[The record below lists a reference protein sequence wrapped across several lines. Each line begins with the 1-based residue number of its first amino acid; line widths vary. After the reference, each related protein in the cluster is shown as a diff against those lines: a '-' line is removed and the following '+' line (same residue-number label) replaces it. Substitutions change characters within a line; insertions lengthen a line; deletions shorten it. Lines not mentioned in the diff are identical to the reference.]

1 MGTSLGER
9 TPAVTR
15 VPGTAWVAWI
25 AVCVIWG
32 TTYLGIRVSL
42 ETIPPNL
49 MSGIRWTI
57 AGLLVAAVLLARG
70 HALPEPRAW
79 PGLALLSVLMIGIG
93 NGFVVWAEQYV
104 PSGLTA
110 VVLATSPFW
119 MVAVEAPL
127 RGGERLTRGNIS
139 GLLVGF
145 AGILLLVWPD
155 LQTGGAG
162 AARFGMGLIALQLAC
177 VGWALGSAWSKRHG
191 TDDNVFGA
199 TAVQMFLGGGLMLAL
214 GTALGEWGALSFSTR
229 TTVALVY
236 LTGVGSIGGFVAYI
250 YALRHLPVSTVSL
263 YAYINPVIA
272 VILGALVL
280 GEPFGVRIVLASALV
295 LAGLAMVRVSS
306 ARRERAD
313 ALCPA
318 GPAGPTPATRDG
330 AGVRTSAAPAR
341 LRASDYPSSAEQS
354 HEEQHHGD
362 DQQHPDEVPERVATH
377 HSKQPQ
383 HDQND
388 RNRLKHRS
396 AP

>member
-1 MGTSLGER
+1 MIGPSVGER

-42 ETIPPNL
+42 ETIPPTL

-70 HALPEPRAW
+70 QALPEPRAW

-127 RGGERLTRGNIS
+127 RGGESLTRGTIS

-145 AGILLLVWPD
+145 GGILLLVWPD

-177 VGWALGSAWSKRHG
+177 AGWALGSAWSKRHG

-199 TAVQMFLGGGLMLAL
+199 TAVQMFLGGVLMLAL

-250 YALRHLPVSTVSL
+250 YSLRHLPVSTVSL

-313 ALCPA
+313 AL
-318 GPAGPTPATRDG
+318 
-330 AGVRTSAAPAR
+330 
-341 LRASDYPSSAEQS
+341 
-354 HEEQHHGD
+354 
-362 DQQHPDEVPERVATH
+362 
-377 HSKQPQ
+377 
-383 HDQND
+383 
-388 RNRLKHRS
+388 
-396 AP
+396 

>member
-1 MGTSLGER
+1 VEA
-9 TPAVTR
+9 PAILRRLVVTR
-15 VPGTAWVAWI
+15 APRAAWAAWV

-42 ETIPPNL
+42 ETIPPVL
-49 MSGIRWTI
+49 MSGIRWTV
-57 AGLLVAAVLLARG
+57 AGLLVATVLLARG
-70 HALPEPRAW
+70 QTLPGPRAW

-119 MVAVEAPL
+119 MVAVEATL
-127 RGGERLTRGNIS
+127 RSGETLTSGTIS

-145 AGILLLVWPD
+145 GGILLLVWPD
-155 LQTGGAG
+155 LNGGGAG
-162 AARFGMGLIALQLAC
+162 AAQFGMGLIALQLAC
-177 VGWALGSAWSKRHG
+177 AGWALGSAWSKRHG

-199 TAVQMFLGGGLMLAL
+199 TAVQMVFGGLLMLAL
-214 GTALGEWGALSFSTR
+214 GTALGEWRTLSFSRR

-272 VILGALVL
+272 VVLGALIL

-306 ARRERAD
+306 ARRERAA
-313 ALCPA
+313 ALLRTAPGIPA
-318 GPAGPTPATRDG
+318 
-330 AGVRTSAAPAR
+330 
-341 LRASDYPSSAEQS
+341 
-354 HEEQHHGD
+354 
-362 DQQHPDEVPERVATH
+362 PDSGT
-377 HSKQPQ
+377 
-383 HDQND
+383 
-388 RNRLKHRS
+388 
-396 AP
+396 